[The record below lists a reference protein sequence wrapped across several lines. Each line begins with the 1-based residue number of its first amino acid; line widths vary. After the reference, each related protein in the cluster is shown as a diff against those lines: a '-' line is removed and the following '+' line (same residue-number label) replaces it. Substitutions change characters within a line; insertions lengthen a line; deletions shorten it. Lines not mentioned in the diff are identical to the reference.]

1 MSSLLHLPETIDF
14 KAHGPTQV
22 SLFIVSQLCTWI
34 YLPLFAQQIRVRPGL
49 SLTAALPAKRNQFPS
64 WLMGVKKN
72 GGEKYW
78 KRWQEYA
85 GEKQNK
91 TKHLAK
97 DGGKAIQVF
106 VTVILTSA
114 LNVHHNQ
121 KGSEHL

>member
-1 MSSLLHLPETIDF
+1 MGE
-14 KAHGPTQV
+14 
-22 SLFIVSQLCTWI
+22 
-34 YLPLFAQQIRVRPGL
+34 
-49 SLTAALPAKRNQFPS
+49 RNI
-64 WLMGVKKN
+64 GRDGKN
-72 GGEKYW
+72 MLGK
-78 KRWQEYA
+78 
-85 GEKQNK
+85 NK